1 MNTILKQIEALGE
14 YSPPIHLL
22 AYAYCC
28 RFFPFTHSNDKTCD
42 SSFPK
47 ELSLVFVS
55 LLSFLVK
62 CKRLKSAAMGLNK
75 KEKYREF
82 YSRTHY

>member
-14 YSPPIHLL
+14 YSRPIHLL

-62 CKRLKSAAMGLNK
+62 CKRLTSAAMGLNK
-75 KEKYREF
+75 KEKYREL